1 MITTIWRIPISK
13 AILNKCETPKTK
25 AELEAELGS
34 SQALD
39 LTLDRLVIRKVLHLR
54 YGKYCTKYIP
64 KPVVVRYGEAP
75 VRNRERILALLDEPK
90 TPQEVVKL
98 VHSSLS
104 PVRVALAELVE
115 LKLARKVN
123 GKFERI

>member
-1 MITTIWRIPISK
+1 MITIRKISLSR
-13 AILNKCETPKTK
+13 AILNKCETPRTK
-25 AELEAELGS
+25 AELETELGS

-64 KPVVVRYGEAP
+64 KPVVVRYGTVP
-75 VRNRERILALLDEPK
+75 VRNRKRILALLDEPK

-98 VHSSLS
+98 AHSSLS
-104 PVRVALAELVE
+104 PVRAALAELVE
-115 LKLARKVN
+115 LKLTRKVN